1 MGNIKENF
9 ELIKSQIVPYTPK
22 IVAVTKY
29 FDEKKLIE
37 YYNIGFRD
45 FGENRVQDAIEKMD
59 KLPKEILENS
69 RFHLIGHLQTNKVKF
84 AVGRFDLIHS
94 VDSLKLAQ
102 RISEEA
108 YSKGIVQKVLI
119 QVNNAQEEAKFGFDP
134 DNLKICFAE
143 LLKLKNIKIEGLM
156 NIAPLMDDETTLRNL
171 FKKIKYLKDE
181 LESEFKV
188 ELREI
193 SMGMSNDF
201 RIALEEGATIIR
213 LGRII
218 FK

>member
-1 MGNIKENF
+1 MGSLKQNF
-9 ELIKSQIVPYTPK
+9 ELIKTQIVPYTPK

-37 YYNIGFRD
+37 CYKAGFRD

-59 KLPKEILENS
+59 KLPKEILDSS
-69 RFHLIGHLQTNKVKF
+69 RFHLIGHLQSNKVKV

-102 RISEEA
+102 RISDEA
-108 YSKGIVQKVLI
+108 RIKGIVQKVLI
-119 QVNNAQEEAKFGFDP
+119 QVNNAQEETKFGFDP
-134 DNLKICFAE
+134 KEIKTCFRE
-143 LLKLKNIKIEGLM
+143 LLKLESIEIKGLM
-156 NIAPLMDDETTLRNL
+156 NIAPLVEDEDLLRNL
-171 FKKIKYLKDE
+171 FRKIRYLKDE

-188 ELREI
+188 ELEEI

-213 LGRII
+213 LGRIL